1 MATRTKNPYARV
13 SRSNRPAPSSAARRT
28 SRRSAQR
35 EPEDRDPRRR
45 ARREEPRSRM
55 AVRPRE
61 RFASRRDEQLF
72 DDNGQ
77 FNPQR
82 YDHGGYTQREARDAV
97 GTKNRYMFDK
107 AGEIN
112 ADNSRDALVQIKQL
126 LGTASGNADVI
137 SMYNPDSP
145 AEKMSKEARRDV
157 LAAALTDPSGA
168 GWHVVGQELA
178 YPIKQILDYEG
189 FARKW
194 YRTRD
199 LSQGELFRIPVD
211 VRSVAWVVGW
221 DGQTPE
227 ARIKSKWITP
237 REDKIVS
244 YPTVDIMD
252 IYHLNFDVLDRAQD
266 TARQEIEL
274 QEDKL
279 GIALADAASTAQN
292 TVTTYATLG
301 ISALEDVRYQVERHR
316 LIVEKFFINRQ
327 ELSDIIK
334 TMSTQVDPVTE
345 RELILAGHIGNVLNA
360 QIFTAAGT
368 GVQEVIP
375 AGTFY
380 ASTASEYM
388 GEMGIRMDLFS
399 EPFNKYANQ
408 ETVKGW
414 AFCEIVAFGCANS
427 KAVAKGV
434 K

>member
-1 MATRTKNPYARV
+1 MRNPYKRV
-13 SRSNRPAPSSAARRT
+13 AESNRPAVSSRQ
-28 SRRSAQR
+28 AQR
-35 EPEDRDPRRR
+35 VEDTKQEDKRDRL
-45 ARREEPRSRM
+45 
-55 AVRPRE
+55 AVRPRT
-61 RFASRRDEQLF
+61 RMASKRDERLY
-72 DDNGQ
+72 DPSGD
-77 FNPQR
+77 FNPGR
-82 YDHGGYTQREARDAV
+82 YDYREKVASAVGARD
-97 GTKNRYMFDK
+97 RMFDAK
-107 AGEIN
+107 GEIN
-112 ADNSRDALVQIKQL
+112 ADNNRDALVQIRHL
-126 LGTASGNADVI
+126 LSNVTKKNADAV
-137 SMYNPDSP
+137 SLYNP
-145 AEKMSKEARRDV
+145 ERERMSKEARRDI

-178 YPIKQILDYEG
+178 LPIKQILDYEG

-194 YRTRD
+194 YRVKD
-199 LSQGELFRIPVD
+199 LAQGELFRIPLD
-211 VRSVAWVVGW
+211 VRSVAWIVGQ

-237 REDKIVS
+237 HEDKIVS
-244 YPTVDIMD
+244 YPTVDIED

-274 QEDKL
+274 KEDTL

-316 LIVEKFFINRQ
+316 LMVEKFFINRA

-334 TMSTQVDPVTE
+334 TMSTAVDPVTE

-360 QIFTAAGT
+360 QILTAAGT
-368 GVQEVIP
+368 GVEEVIP

-380 ASTASEYM
+380 AVTAAEYF
-388 GEMGIRMDLFS
+388 GVMGIRMDLFS
-399 EPFNKYANQ
+399 EPFNKYAFN

-414 AFCEIVAFGCANS
+414 AFCELVGFGCANS